1 MRYKAPEIYN
11 EDGSE
16 IVGAREHWIEVTN
29 YIIEDLNWLLN
40 LPFYRYDIHHLYN
53 FYFVNDIYIYT
64 IYNYIHNC
72 YIIIFFLFRFWSN
85 IVYNTS
91 IIDTLVSFL
100 QEAPPFYALENFPSK
115 PGMLEALEKLHYNVL
130 MVFARLATNK
140 ENSTEFMSRPFLGN
154 LLYDNYI
161 FTIPIIFDLCQLY
174 GRENAKVIEKIIYSV
189 FTLQPM
195 YNDDLEKSVT
205 CLIKVMYGAW

>member
-1 MRYKAPEIYN
+1 MI
-11 EDGSE
+11 
-16 IVGAREHWIEVTN
+16 
-29 YIIEDLNWLLN
+29 
-40 LPFYRYDIHHLYN
+40 
-53 FYFVNDIYIYT
+53 
-64 IYNYIHNC
+64 YIHNC
-72 YIIIFFLFRFWSN
+72 YIVFFLFRFWSN
-85 IVYNTS
+85 IIYNTS

-100 QEAPPFYALENFPSK
+100 QEAPPFYALENFPSE

-140 ENSTEFMSRPFLGN
+140 ESSTEYMSQPFLGN

-174 GRENAKVIEKIIYSV
+174 GRENAKVIEKIIYSI

-205 CLIKVMYGAW
+205 CLIKVMYGVL